1 MLNDNSGIAAK
12 KSLDVMVDLYRKR
25 IWTDARTVN
34 VIATACISEEPR
46 LVITGIKFFLGIEQ
60 LIDDDEANEDEEHEK
75 ASHAQ
80 EVLAKKTRTVHK
92 KTGKRMRAKRKA
104 EMKAKKVLNSEEER
118 KIGPRFPAIQLIND
132 PQGFAEKLFKR
143 LRNGKDPFETRCL
156 QMNLISRLIG
166 VHRLIVINF
175 YSFLQRYFNAHQRD
189 VTRILSY
196 FIQALHILIPPEEIE
211 PMVQT
216 IANNFVTDRHSGE
229 VIAVGINTLRE
240 IVSRVP
246 LLLEI
251 ENLAAIWQDAVGY
264 RHYRGDKNVTVSAR
278 SMLNLL
284 RELKPT
290 LLKKRERGKDATI
303 AKINGTS
310 RRLRQ
315 YGEANIIDHIEG
327 TELLPEHE
335 GGELEDEDGWEIDS
349 DDSEDDG
356 NDGWIDVVHSSDE
369 DEDSAEEDTANA
381 DERRGLVETD
391 IVIRDGTLANS
402 SLASSMKQ
410 TDRIEATRILT
421 PRDFERLKELQKK
434 AAGSKKRKRSAAD
447 HYAAP
452 AITYAYSTNTDE
464 GTIVDPGDLEG
475 FRVQKRRD
483 LKERMAAVRE
493 GQEGKDF
500 TAPRRTHGMSNRE
513 KEKRGKTF

>member
-1 MLNDNSGIAAK
+1 
-12 KSLDVMVDLYRKR
+12 
-25 IWTDARTVN
+25 
-34 VIATACISEEPR
+34 
-46 LVITGIKFFLGIEQ
+46 
-60 LIDDDEANEDEEHEK
+60 
-75 ASHAQ
+75 
-80 EVLAKKTRTVHK
+80 
-92 KTGKRMRAKRKA
+92 
-104 EMKAKKVLNSEEER
+104 MKAKKVLNAEEER

-196 FIQALHILIPPEEIE
+196 FIQALHIMIPPEEIE

-216 IANNFVTDRHSGE
+216 IANNFVTDRYSGE

-290 LLKKRERGKDATI
+290 LLKKRERGKM
-303 AKINGTS
+303 
-310 RRLRQ
+310 Q
-315 YGEANIIDHIEG
+315 
-327 TELLPEHE
+327 LLQ
-335 GGELEDEDGWEIDS
+335 
-349 DDSEDDG
+349 
-356 NDGWIDVVHSSDE
+356 
-369 DEDSAEEDTANA
+369 
-381 DERRGLVETD
+381 
-391 IVIRDGTLANS
+391 TLMAPVGVYV
-402 SLASSMKQ
+402 SMVKQ
-410 TDRIEATRILT
+410 TL
-421 PRDFERLKELQKK
+421 
-434 AAGSKKRKRSAAD
+434 
-447 HYAAP
+447 
-452 AITYAYSTNTDE
+452 
-464 GTIVDPGDLEG
+464 
-475 FRVQKRRD
+475 
-483 LKERMAAVRE
+483 
-493 GQEGKDF
+493 
-500 TAPRRTHGMSNRE
+500 
-513 KEKRGKTF
+513 